1 MANVMDGI
9 AFDSYCIHYDT
20 SIMTMKET
28 LHLLNAV
35 SITQC
40 QLGHQGEIC
49 VL

>member
-1 MANVMDGI
+1 MENVMDGI
-9 AFDSYCIHYDT
+9 TFDSYYIYYDA